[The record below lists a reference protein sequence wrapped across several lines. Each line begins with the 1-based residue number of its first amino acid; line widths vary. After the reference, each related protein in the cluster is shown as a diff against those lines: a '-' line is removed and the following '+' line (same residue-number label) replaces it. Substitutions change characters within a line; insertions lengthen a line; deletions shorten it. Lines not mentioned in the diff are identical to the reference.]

1 MTKRNCMS
9 AAGLH
14 RPRVVHLTSVHSARD
29 NRIFDRECRYLA
41 AREYSVTLIAPHAG
55 DETIDSVRIRA
66 VPAPS
71 GRRQRICHV
80 VPSVYRRAIEEGA
93 DLYHFHDPELIPVAL
108 FLRRRNKKVI
118 YDVHEDYP
126 SSIRYSPWLPGSVR
140 PAVSWCFRH
149 LERYASERFSAL
161 IGANPEI
168 TRRMSAFNPLTVTIG
183 NYPSFKAYPFK
194 PRFDNARYAAGAL
207 VSFGGISSRTCARA
221 IVEAL
226 GRITH
231 GGECKFAAGRQGIVG
246 RLIACAHARAGLE
259 PGQYARELPVSM
271 MLERFLTASI
281 GFILFSPEPNHF
293 GVGSNRFFEVCQ
305 LDQPYKQL
313 LDSNQ

>member
-140 PAVSWCFRH
+140 PAVSWCFKT
-149 LERYASERFSAL
+149 S
-161 IGANPEI
+161 
-168 TRRMSAFNPLTVTIG
+168 
-183 NYPSFKAYPFK
+183 
-194 PRFDNARYAAGAL
+194 
-207 VSFGGISSRTCARA
+207 
-221 IVEAL
+221 
-226 GRITH
+226 
-231 GGECKFAAGRQGIVG
+231 
-246 RLIACAHARAGLE
+246 
-259 PGQYARELPVSM
+259 
-271 MLERFLTASI
+271 
-281 GFILFSPEPNHF
+281 
-293 GVGSNRFFEVCQ
+293 
-305 LDQPYKQL
+305 
-313 LDSNQ
+313 